1 MLVIL
6 KVSVNVARG
15 WLDFRNESRK
25 GNKSE
30 VSILSNFLDEKL
42 NIKTRLVITPTFLPD
57 EKISS
62 RMIKHQKL
70 KFGALFRSE
79 FHLLAL
85 LLTWRFRLCAFCSQS
100 GKQTIGKQLDHKY
113 HILSISY
120 KNIEWCGC
128 EDRAHFD
135 FCKSG
140 QFPRSHCWWPSVC
153 SSWLTFVIILN
164 GNLSTCLCCLNIGI
178 DSGSWKL
185 GLKFRLNKT
194 SEIIEV
200 SSHQPSV
207 HDSNSLF
214 TVCA

>member
-42 NIKTRLVITPTFLPD
+42 NIKTRLVITPTFFPD

-100 GKQTIGKQLDHKY
+100 GKQTIGKQFDHKY

-120 KNIEWCGC
+120 K
-128 EDRAHFD
+128 
-135 FCKSG
+135 K
-140 QFPRSHCWWPSVC
+140 
-153 SSWLTFVIILN
+153 TLN
-164 GNLSTCLCCLNIGI
+164 GV
-178 DSGSWKL
+178 DVK
-185 GLKFRLNKT
+185 
-194 SEIIEV
+194 IEHILIFV
-200 SSHQPSV
+200 NPANFPERPAGDRVYVPPDWH
-207 HDSNSLF
+207 L
-214 TVCA
+214 